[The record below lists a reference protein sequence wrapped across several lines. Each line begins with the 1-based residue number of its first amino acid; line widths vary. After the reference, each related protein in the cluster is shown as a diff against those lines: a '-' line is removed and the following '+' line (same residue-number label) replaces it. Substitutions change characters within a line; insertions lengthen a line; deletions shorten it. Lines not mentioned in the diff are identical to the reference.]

1 MKPRKVYILRLNH
14 RPKRDKRVTTHL
26 FLAARAL
33 GATGGFYSGEEDEKV
48 QMSIEK
54 VSRSWGG
61 DFKVSYVQNW
71 AKKITE
77 WKRMGGK
84 VIHLTMYGLPLMQVI
99 DQIRSLMEPLLVVVG
114 GAKVPR
120 RVYEMADYNVSV
132 TSQPHSE
139 ISALALFLHE
149 LFEGEELSISFDD
162 AKLRIVPQERGKM
175 VLRLNDK

>member
-1 MKPRKVYILRLNH
+1 
-14 RPKRDKRVTTHL
+14 
-26 FLAARAL
+26 
-33 GATGGFYSGEEDEKV
+33 
-48 QMSIEK
+48 MSIEK
-54 VSRSWGG
+54 VSKSWGG
-61 DFKVSYVQNW
+61 GFKVSYVQNW

-99 DQIRSLMEPLLVVVG
+99 DQIRSLMEPLLIVVG

-162 AKLRIVPQERGKM
+162 AKLRIVPQERGKK